1 MLTRIFLVMLLSVG
15 IAGCATT
22 RSKTPADQL
31 QSRLTEL
38 EKKLEE
44 KDSEIVDLQY
54 QVKDLSSKV
63 DTGSTGSFA
72 ADRSESTDVLTAVA
86 PSSDGLIRVNV
97 SAEKVQRALKNSGY
111 YSGKVDGKVGPGTKA
126 AIVAFQKAQG
136 LTADGVIGKRTWE
149 ALKKN
154 LN

>member
-1 MLTRIFLVMLLSVG
+1 MFTQILLLLTLGLAV
-15 IAGCATT
+15 AGCATT
-22 RSKTPADQL
+22 SNKAQGDQL
-31 QSRLTEL
+31 QNRVVEL

-63 DTGSTGSFA
+63 
-72 ADRSESTDVLTAVA
+72 ESNKTVGTDDAEAGAPATVVAVA
-86 PSSDGLIRVNV
+86 KDDLIRVNTTP
-97 SAEKVQRALKNSGY
+97 EKVQRALKNAGY
-111 YSGKVDGKVGPGTKA
+111 YTGKIDGKVGPGTKA

-136 LTADGVIGKRTWE
+136 LRADGVIGKKTWD